1 MALSSR
7 NRRRLVVSGSGAMK
21 PLSGLGQLLPL
32 FAILVCICAI
42 TWLSDKILQEA
53 ARGEVSRMT
62 SSFLVLAV
70 VGFCVSCS
78 AAVISYAY
86 RLLSRLMGPSHRLI
100 NAMQRVREGDIG
112 FRVHLR
118 KGDMLMDVANEF
130 NHLLDWLNANPPGDV
145 TVGSDV
151 VDVDFGEED
160 DMVGSHSGPNL
171 LPGDQE
177 DTS

>member
-1 MALSSR
+1 MALNSR
-7 NRRRLVVSGSGAMK
+7 NRRTLVVSGSGEMK
-21 PLSGLGQLLPL
+21 PLSGFGQLLPL
-32 FAILVCICAI
+32 FAILVSIGAI
-42 TWLSDKILQEA
+42 TWLSDRILQEA

-62 SSFLVLAV
+62 STFLVLAV

-78 AAVISYAY
+78 AVVIGYAY

-100 NAMQRVREGDIG
+100 SAMQRIREGDIG

-118 KGDMLMDVANEF
+118 KGDMLMDVANEL
-130 NHLLDWLNANPPGDV
+130 NHLLDWLNTNPPGGV

-151 VDVDFGEED
+151 VDVDIGEED
-160 DMVGSHSGPNL
+160 DMVGAHSGPNL

-177 DTS
+177 STS